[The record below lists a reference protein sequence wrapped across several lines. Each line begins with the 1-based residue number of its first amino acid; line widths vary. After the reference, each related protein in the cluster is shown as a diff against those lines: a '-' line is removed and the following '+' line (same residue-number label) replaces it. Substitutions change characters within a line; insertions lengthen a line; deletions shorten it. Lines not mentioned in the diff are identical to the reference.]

1 MIIGPS
7 GTGKTLLCQRL
18 AADFRE
24 RMTVA
29 LLTSGRVCTRRA
41 LLQAILY
48 ELRLPYRG
56 MEEGEL
62 RLSLIDHVTPD
73 GDEHPGLLLLVD
85 EAHTLPWRLL
95 EELRMITNLVRDGQP
110 CIRIV
115 LAGGPQLEERLASP
129 KLDSFSQRIAA
140 RCYLGPLSRDETAQF
155 VRHQIGVSGGE
166 PDRVF
171 EGAAYEAIFA
181 ATDGVPRL
189 VNQLCDHTLVL
200 AALAECRP
208 VGAAV
213 VEEAWSDLQQLPS
226 PWQMTTGAAN
236 DTARVVEFAPLDDS
250 LEDGPNAIPIRT
262 SLGTATSLKPEENL
276 NQIERQLRE
285 LEDDFQPAGSIGP
298 EIELRFD
305 GPADPFGHAFE
316 EEEVVID
323 RYASLEA
330 DLFADR
336 PLVNSSEGRELAGML
351 DPWLTQTTETTLS
364 MTVGLGPTAAATTGN
379 PVAGTAANVNL
390 GAGSSG
396 SPTATP
402 NGGADSD
409 ADLIIIE
416 DDPAPAQP
424 RAACAVGSPA
434 GIPAVVRQT
443 AARLTRH
450 AMGHLVEAFKK
461 LDQQREVVRS
471 KPARRTTAAPCAAMR
486 PKPFRPTPAVGHA
499 AKVWRIDEPHRIA
512 VAQHSSELD

>member
-1 MIIGPS
+1 MYEAFFHLRSRAFPAAPSPERFFSSAAMHGARTTLNRIVERGEGPGVIIGPS

-18 AADFRE
+18 AADLGDQLA
-24 RMTVA
+24 VA

-62 RLSLIDHVTPD
+62 RLALIDHISPA
-73 GDEHPGLLLLVD
+73 GGEHPGLLLIVD

-110 CIRIV
+110 RVRVV
-115 LAGGPQLEERLASP
+115 LAGGPLLEERLANP

-140 RCYLGPLSRDETAQF
+140 RCYLGAMSRDETAQF
-155 VRHQIGVSGGE
+155 VQHQIGFSGGE

-171 EGAAYEAIFA
+171 EASAYDAIYS
-181 ATDGVPRL
+181 ATGGIARL
-189 VNQLCDHTLVL
+189 VNQLCDHALVL
-200 AALAECRP
+200 AQLAECRP
-208 VGAAV
+208 VEAMV

-226 PWQMTTGAAN
+226 PWQMSTSTN
-236 DTARVVEFAPLDDS
+236 DAGRVIEFAPLDAV
-250 LEDGPNAIPIRT
+250 DGPEAIPFRP
-262 SLGTATSLKPEENL
+262 SLPTRPTTEPEANL
-276 NQIERQLRE
+276 DQIERRLME

-305 GPADPFGHAFE
+305 GPAHPFNEAFA

-336 PLVNSSEGRELAGML
+336 PLVNSSEGRELGQML
-351 DPWLTQTTETTLS
+351 NPWVVQSAETTLS
-364 MTVGLGPTAAATTGN
+364 ITAGLGMNPPVVMPPQTSAAEGPPAG
-379 PVAGTAANVNL
+379 VAARSFMLPDAKMHVAAPSAVP
-390 GAGSSG
+390 AGDK
-396 SPTATP
+396 T
-402 NGGADSD
+402 DSD

-416 DDPAPAQP
+416 EDPPGPVQQRPAPP
-424 RAACAVGSPA
+424 L
-434 GIPAVVRQT
+434 VRRQEYRQLF
-443 AARLTRH
+443 AKLRH
-450 AMGHLVEAFKK
+450 G
-461 LDQQREVVRS
+461 
-471 KPARRTTAAPCAAMR
+471 
-486 PKPFRPTPAVGHA
+486 
-499 AKVWRIDEPHRIA
+499 
-512 VAQHSSELD
+512 

>member
-1 MIIGPS
+1 MYEAFFHLRSRAFAAAPSPERFFPSAASQSARTTLGRIIERGEGPGVIIGPS

-18 AADFRE
+18 ASDFRE
-24 RMTVA
+24 RLAVA

-73 GDEHPGLLLLVD
+73 GGDHPGLLLLVD

-110 CIRIV
+110 RVRVV

-140 RCYLGPLSRDETAQF
+140 RCYLGPFSRDETANF

-166 PDRVF
+166 ADRVF
-171 EGAAYEAIFA
+171 EAAAYDAIYA

-189 VNQLCDHTLVL
+189 VNQLCDHALVL
-200 AALAECRP
+200 AVLAECRP

-226 PWQMTTGAAN
+226 PWQMTAGAVETG
-236 DTARVVEFAPLDDS
+236 RGVEFAPLDDS
-250 LEDGPNAIPIRT
+250 LEDGPNALPFRASFET
-262 SLGTATSLKPEENL
+262 KPTAEAEQNL
-276 NQIERQLRE
+276 NQIEQQLRE
-285 LEDDFQPAGSIGP
+285 LDEDFQPAGSIGP

-305 GPADPFGHAFE
+305 GIADPFGEIFE
-316 EEEVVID
+316 EEEVVLD

-330 DLFADR
+330 NLFADR
-336 PLVNSSEGRELAGML
+336 PLVSSSEGRELGDLLSPWRIQSTEGTISITAGQGAS
-351 DPWLTQTTETTLS
+351 PAVAKSSIT
-364 MTVGLGPTAAATTGN
+364 LGPLASVATGVNLTTASNVAQTAAI
-379 PVAGTAANVNL
+379 AAE
-390 GAGSSG
+390 
-396 SPTATP
+396 
-402 NGGADSD
+402 ADSD

-416 DDPAPAQP
+416 DDPAGPAPP
-424 RAACAVGSPA
+424 RPSAPL
-434 GIPAVVRQT
+434 VRRQEYRQLF
-443 AARLTRH
+443 AKLRH
-450 AMGHLVEAFKK
+450 G
-461 LDQQREVVRS
+461 
-471 KPARRTTAAPCAAMR
+471 
-486 PKPFRPTPAVGHA
+486 
-499 AKVWRIDEPHRIA
+499 
-512 VAQHSSELD
+512 